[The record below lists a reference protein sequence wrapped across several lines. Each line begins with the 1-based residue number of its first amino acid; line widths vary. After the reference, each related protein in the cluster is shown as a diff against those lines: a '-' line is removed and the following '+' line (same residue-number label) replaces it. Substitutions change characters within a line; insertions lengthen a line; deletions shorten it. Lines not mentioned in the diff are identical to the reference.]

1 MKTKVKIITFLV
13 LVIAVMFTVLTNKS
27 QFWGNFFRLEST
39 ARGQNTSQ
47 ISSSILYDQLF
58 RLVVKF
64 QAKAEIQKLT
74 GENVTALKD
83 YFKDSAKLSDS
94 QNQILLQ
101 TASEYIQAVEPID
114 AQAREIISQFRQQF
128 QDGWINEGQQAP
140 PPPAELETLQEQRNA
155 LALTYRDNLKNLLG
169 EKAFEEFDEF
179 IQDGFAQNFQAIGT
193 IPARQGGE

>member
-13 LVIAVMFTVLTNKS
+13 LVIAVMVTVLTNKS

-39 ARGQNTSQ
+39 VRGQNTSQ

-140 PPPAELETLQEQRNA
+140 PPPPELETLQEQRNA
-155 LALTYRDNLKNLLG
+155 LALTYRDNLKNLLV
-169 EKAFEEFDEF
+169 
-179 IQDGFAQNFQAIGT
+179 
-193 IPARQGGE
+193 

>member
-1 MKTKVKIITFLV
+1 MKTKIKIITFLV
-13 LVIAVMFTVLTNKS
+13 LVIAVMITVLTNKT
-27 QFWGNFFRLEST
+27 QFWGDFFKLEST
-39 ARGQNTSQ
+39 VSGQNTSQ
-47 ISSSILYDQLF
+47 IPSSILYDQLF

-74 GENVTALKD
+74 GENVTSLKD

-94 QNQILLQ
+94 QNQSLLQ
-101 TASEYIQAVEPID
+101 TASEYTQAVEPID
-114 AQAREIISQFRQQF
+114 AQAREIISQFRKQF

-140 PPPAELETLQEQRNA
+140 SPPTELETLQEQRNS

-193 IPARQGGE
+193 MPARQGGE